1 MDVERRVAHR
11 LSSGL
16 ERYRSLAASADG
28 RRLVLTL
35 ARDKGTFW
43 SLPISDQPVDAS
55 AGTEMRLTTGRGLS
69 PRLGP
74 GYLVFVVSAGS
85 GESIWKRTDEGTE
98 TELWAGPDA
107 HIVGAPGIDP
117 DGRRI
122 AFSVEQGGKTSLYI
136 MNADGTNP
144 RVVDGSLD
152 LRGFLA
158 WAPDGR
164 SVTSAAN
171 VNGTPHLFQ
180 IALDG
185 SHVPL
190 VQDFAVDPAW
200 APEGDVVLYS
210 GRDVGTTFS
219 VKAATAA
226 GASYPLRVLT
236 LTRGGRRIRFL
247 GPRSIVVMRGDLQHK
262 DLWRIDL
269 DTGLERQLTR
279 FAADFNIRDFDV
291 SRDGRRIVVERSQDQ
306 SDIVML
312 DRTAK

>member
-1 MDVERRVAHR
+1 
-11 LSSGL
+11 
-16 ERYRSLAASADG
+16 
-28 RRLVLTL
+28 
-35 ARDKGTFW
+35 
-43 SLPISDQPVDAS
+43 
-55 AGTEMRLTTGRGLS
+55 
-69 PRLGP
+69 
-74 GYLVFVVSAGS
+74 
-85 GESIWKRTDEGTE
+85 
-98 TELWAGPDA
+98 
-107 HIVGAPGIDP
+107 
-117 DGRRI
+117 
-122 AFSVEQGGKTSLYI
+122 
-136 MNADGTNP
+136 
-144 RVVDGSLD
+144 
-152 LRGFLA
+152 
-158 WAPDGR
+158 
-164 SVTSAAN
+164 
-171 VNGTPHLFQ
+171 
-180 IALDG
+180 
-185 SHVPL
+185 
-190 VQDFAVDPAW
+190 
-200 APEGDVVLYS
+200 VLYS